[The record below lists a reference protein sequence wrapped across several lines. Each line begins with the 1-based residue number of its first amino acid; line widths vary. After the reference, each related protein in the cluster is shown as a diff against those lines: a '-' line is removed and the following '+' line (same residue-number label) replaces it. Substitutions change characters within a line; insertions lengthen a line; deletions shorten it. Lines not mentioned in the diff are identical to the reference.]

1 MAAFFMAA
9 TLFVGAET
17 AVEVP
22 LPPPFDKLAH
32 FLYYG
37 LMAGLLAHAVGRRWL
52 WVPLILVP
60 VIGAADEW
68 NQSMIVGRDASFW
81 DWVADE
87 AGTVVAVI
95 AYWRV
100 TSPQDSGL
108 SAQDSEKERV
118 EGRGQSE

>member
-1 MAAFFMAA
+1 MAAI
-9 TLFVGAET
+9 LFIGAET
-17 AVEVP
+17 AVE
-22 LPPPFDKLAH
+22 LPPIPQFDKAVH

-81 DWVADE
+81 DWLADE
-87 AGTVVAVI
+87 AGTVVAVVG
-95 AYWRV
+95 YWRATEAANGIV
-100 TSPQDSGL
+100 RNVGSQ
-108 SAQDSEKERV
+108 
-118 EGRGQSE
+118 